1 MAETVKSLFLV
12 RVENYFDSRFSALG
26 AIPSICETLRKYDLF
41 QHFENWFT
49 NSIFPTYSSWKKLV
63 KAKVRENEER
73 IWAQDCLDHPSF
85 QLPKICLDNVNPHQ
99 FWSLAKDYPDLVSRL
114 HTQTRLMCNFGLNA
128 GVPWLTGKNGDSC
141 FICKN
146 ETENV
151 DHFFFACP
159 YFRVNF
165 NLLWSKLETKILTL
179 NVADG
184 MLIVSF
190 IRNLDRHQK
199 CLLLLGRLDLPFE
212 AIVVTTIIKFISSAV
227 AKIYKLRT
235 ARLRELDAPWLSR

>member
-1 MAETVKSLFLV
+1 MYELGIPRSSRVTIHDYLV
-12 RVENYFDSRFSALG
+12 LM
-26 AIPSICETLRKYDLF
+26 SIDLF
-41 QHFENWFT
+41 QLFENWFT
-49 NSIFPTYSSWKKLV
+49 DSIFPTYSSWKKLV
-63 KAKVRENEER
+63 EAKVCENEER
-73 IWAQDCLDHPSF
+73 IWAQYCLDHPSF
-85 QLPKICLDNVNPHQ
+85 QLPKICLDNVNSHR

-114 HTQTRLMCNFGLNA
+114 HTHTRLMCNFGLNA
-128 GVPWLTGKNGDSC
+128 GVPWLTGRSGDSC

-159 YFRVNF
+159 DFRAKKIFLMKANF

-184 MLIVSF
+184 TLIVSF

-235 ARLRELDAPWLSR
+235 ARLCELEAPWLSR

>member
-1 MAETVKSLFLV
+1 MS
-12 RVENYFDSRFSALG
+12 NFD
-26 AIPSICETLRKYDLF
+26 
-41 QHFENWFT
+41 
-49 NSIFPTYSSWKKLV
+49 
-63 KAKVRENEER
+63 
-73 IWAQDCLDHPSF
+73 
-85 QLPKICLDNVNPHQ
+85 
-99 FWSLAKDYPDLVSRL
+99 
-114 HTQTRLMCNFGLNA
+114 LNA
-128 GVPWLTGKNGDSC
+128 GVPWLTGKSGDSC

-159 YFRVNF
+159 DFRVNF

-184 MLIVSF
+184 TLIVSF

-227 AKIYKLRT
+227 AKIYKLRPD
-235 ARLRELDAPWLSR
+235 RLRELEAPWFSR